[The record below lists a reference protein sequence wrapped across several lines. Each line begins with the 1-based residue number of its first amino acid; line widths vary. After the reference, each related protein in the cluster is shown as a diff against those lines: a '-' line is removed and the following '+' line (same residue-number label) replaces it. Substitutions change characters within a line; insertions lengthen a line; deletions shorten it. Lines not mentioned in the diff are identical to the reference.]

1 MTKIKIQYKKPL
13 NGFLQKIVLT
23 TLLTATSLL
32 AITNMEVAQKADKIT
47 DGFESSIAKT
57 EMVLVNASGQK
68 SVRELEMKTL
78 EGENGDKTIS
88 TFLTPADVKGT
99 KTLTHEHVDRDDDQW
114 LYLPALK
121 RVKRIASSNKSGSFM
136 GSEFSYEDIGNQ
148 NYKKFTYDDGLEE
161 VDLNG
166 VKCYKGMRVPK
177 EENSGYTKEISWVS
191 KDKFLLLRVDYYDRK
206 KELLKTAIFS
216 DYKLIDG
223 VWRVGKIEMKNYQN
237 DKSTVLIWKE
247 DKVHAGLT
255 DREFTKR
262 ILKR

>member
-1 MTKIKIQYKKPL
+1 MKRIL
-13 NGFLQKIVLT
+13 LT
-23 TLLTATSLL
+23 TLLTATSLM
-32 AITNMEVAQKADKIT
+32 AFTNIEIAQKSDKVT

-57 EMVLVNASGQK
+57 EMVLINASGQK

-99 KTLTHEHVDRDDDQW
+99 KTLTHEHIDRDDDQW

-148 NYKKFTYDDGLEE
+148 NYNKFTYDEKVEE

-166 VKCYKGMRVPK
+166 LKCYKGTRIPK
-177 EENSGYTKEISWVS
+177 DKHSGYTKQVSWVS
-191 KDKFLLLRVDYYDRK
+191 MDKFLLQQVEYYDRK
-206 KELLKTAIFS
+206 SELLKTATFS
-216 DYKLIDG
+216 DYKQIDG
-223 VWRVGKIEMKNYQN
+223 VWRVGKIEMKNHQN
-237 DKSTVLIWKE
+237 DKATVLTWKE
-247 DKVHAGLT
+247 DKIKVGLT
-255 DREFTKR
+255 EKEFNKR
-262 ILKR
+262 VLKQ